1 MTDAQWRQ
9 VLTIARRT
17 LGRGANRS
25 WASESWCAWTTFAS
39 LQTQIVYWSSG
50 LPEEEELMETYT
62 KDGGTWMQPFSYS
75 DIAHLL
81 IPATFYWEGFS
92 DRNFEHG
99 EKMQNIA
106 LLSERLNAEKLP
118 HRLTDL
124 VLEIKLY

>member
-1 MTDAQWRQ
+1 
-9 VLTIARRT
+9 
-17 LGRGANRS
+17 
-25 WASESWCAWTTFAS
+25 
-39 LQTQIVYWSSG
+39 
-50 LPEEEELMETYT
+50 METYT
-62 KDGGTWMQPFSYS
+62 QDGGTWMQPFSYS

-81 IPATFYWEGFS
+81 IPATFYWERFS